1 MSHDSAVSEQATP
14 SANKNPS
21 EAAYREYTRGSYYKP
36 KVDILELP
44 DELVVLADMPGLEG
58 DDVDINFENGELT
71 IHGRV
76 KPRQP
81 AGASCLL
88 EEYGVG
94 DFFRAFQVSEKVDAM
109 RIAAEYSQGVLTLH
123 LPKVEAA
130 RARKISVRT
139 A

>member
-1 MSHDSAVSEQATP
+1 MSHDSAVIKQETP
-14 SANKNPS
+14 SPNKNPS
-21 EAAYREYTRGSYYKP
+21 EAFRENTRGNYYKP
-36 KVDILELP
+36 NVDILELP
-44 DELVVLADMPGLEG
+44 DELVVLADMPGLES

-81 AGASCLL
+81 EGASYLL
-88 EEYGVG
+88 EDYGVG
-94 DFFRAFQVSEKVDAM
+94 DFYRTFQVSEKVDAT

-130 RARKISVRT
+130 RARKISVR
-139 A
+139 AA